1 MTVLWLQEHLATAI
15 PAQET
20 TGYFGSQ
27 TLADL
32 RSFQSAHGLPA
43 SGRTDAATW
52 AALLALPPVA
62 VNWTGGGPS
71 G

>member
-1 MTVLWLQEHLATAI
+1 MQEHLASAI

-20 TGYFGSQ
+20 TGDFGAQ

-32 RSFQSAHGLPA
+32 SAFQTAHGIAP
-43 SGRTDAATW
+43 SGVTEAATW
-52 AALLALPPVA
+52 AALLALPAVA

>member
-1 MTVLWLQEHLATAI
+1 MQEHLASAI

-20 TGYFGSQ
+20 TGIFGSQ
-27 TLADL
+27 TLANL
-32 RSFQSAHGLPA
+32 QAFQTAHGIAP
-43 SGRTDAATW
+43 SGVTDAATW

-62 VNWTGGGPS
+62 VNWTGGGPQ

>member
-1 MTVLWLQEHLATAI
+1 MLWLQEHLASAI

-20 TGYFGSQ
+20 TGNFDAQ
-27 TLADL
+27 TTANL
-32 RSFQSAHGLPA
+32 RSFQGAHAIAA
-43 SGRTDAATW
+43 SGKTDAATW